1 MHFETLEA
9 VVVDK
14 EDMAVEIEAGIEVDI
29 VVEDI
34 EACPCML
41 RGAEENFLKDF
52 DKQSLG
58 PDFLFVNSLRC
69 CLSLKDPVGIYNLP

>member
-1 MHFETLEA
+1 VHFETLEA

-14 EDMAVEIEAGIEVDI
+14 EDMAVEIEVGTEVDI

-34 EACPCML
+34 EAYPCML
-41 RGAEENFLKDF
+41 RVAEESFLKDF

-58 PDFLFVNSLRC
+58 PSFLFVNSLHC
-69 CLSLKDPVGIYNLP
+69 CLSLKGLVDICNLP